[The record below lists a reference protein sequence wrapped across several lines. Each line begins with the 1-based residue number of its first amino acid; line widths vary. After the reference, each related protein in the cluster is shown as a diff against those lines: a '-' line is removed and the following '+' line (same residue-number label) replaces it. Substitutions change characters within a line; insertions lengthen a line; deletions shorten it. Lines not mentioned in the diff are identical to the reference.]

1 MRESLPKTTLIFPRT
16 NSFETGMLDEDIN
29 SIATPTTKNMIDGF
43 LIPKLNN
50 AQMVRDVDKS
60 LSKLEAKLGLK
71 KNTYK
76 IIALIETAEAFT
88 KTDEIFTGT
97 SRPSTTHLYYLDYEE
112 RLRSKPSFI
121 YS

>member
-97 SRPSTTHLYYLDYEE
+97 SRSSTPH
-112 RLRSKPSFI
+112 F
-121 YS
+121 